1 VRFLFGVLL
10 VALSVLAAPSAA
22 QRAEQRPPTAAT
34 EHEVKAAFL
43 FNFARFVTWPPTRFA
58 TPDAPVEICVLG
70 SQGFSEVLEETVAGK
85 TVGARSLHVKRVE
98 QSRELLDC
106 QVAYVMTETGA
117 QTEHLLAQIAGHSV
131 LTVYEAS
138 SALPGGVVRFYLE
151 DRRVRFE
158 INAAEAEREKL
169 QVSSKLL
176 AVAKVVDQ

>member
-1 VRFLFGVLL
+1 MRLRFLAIALL
-10 VALSVLAAPSAA
+10 SAA
-22 QRAEQRPPTAAT
+22 CTASHAADDPL
-34 EHEVKAAFL
+34 EYRVKAAFV
-43 FNFARFVTWPPTRFA
+43 FNFARFVTWPASRFA

-98 QSRELLDC
+98 QSRELIEC
-106 QVAYVMTETGA
+106 HVAYVMTDTSA
-117 QTEHLLAQIAGHSV
+117 QTERLLSQVAGHSV

-138 SALPGGVVRFYLE
+138 IALEGGVVRFYLE

-176 AVAKVVDQ
+176 AVAKVVDE